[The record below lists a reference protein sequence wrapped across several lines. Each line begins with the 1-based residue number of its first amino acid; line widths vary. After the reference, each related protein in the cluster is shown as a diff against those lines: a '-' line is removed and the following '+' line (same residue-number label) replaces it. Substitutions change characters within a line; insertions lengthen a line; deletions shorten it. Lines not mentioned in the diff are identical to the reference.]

1 MEDKRNENG
10 NGKGWKLN
18 RQVNV
23 SVLVQLLLLAS
34 LIVGS
39 WVNLQRQLDMLQKDV
54 TVLLDCQKKF
64 ERRIESLQDK
74 SIAFEYRIRAI
85 EKHINGENP
94 QTETFNDLGERR

>member
-1 MEDKRNENG
+1 MTQEGNRNSN
-10 NGKGWKLN
+10 NKSWKLN

-23 SVLVQLLLLAS
+23 SVLIQLVLLAS

-54 TVLLDCQKKF
+54 TILLDNQNKF
-64 ERRIESLQDK
+64 ERRIESLQAK

-85 EKHINGENP
+85 EKINSQNKLLEKS
-94 QTETFNDLGERR
+94 EK